1 MKILKI
7 EFENINSYKGH
18 YCIDFTDEAYK
29 KYYNQFVI
37 SGPTAAGKTTILDV
51 ITLALY
57 GSTPRQARLTKTN
70 NEVMNRESGYCMASL
85 TYSCDEGIFCST
97 FRQNRANNKKDGNLQ
112 NPTCTVEN
120 VETGQKAEFE
130 TTGKLIE
137 VTEANIH
144 LTYDQFVRSILI
156 PQGSFDKFLKSED
169 EEKAEILAKVSRTEH
184 FKDIAACLW
193 AEWNEVTTAYKNQQD
208 RKDEVKVMTDEE
220 EEKVKGEKA
229 GLEKKSDEI
238 KDEAEKLKKAL
249 EWRKKADEAET
260 SLSQAE
266 SLLNHA
272 KIAESE
278 FAPKKE
284 VLRKAEKA
292 GRCQESYAAL
302 VSLEKNLNAE
312 VKNIAD
318 AESEIIKIGKRL
330 AEAKKKAEAAGAV
343 QQKYQ
348 EEEGNLKE
356 LWKKVRELDTK
367 LQTEKKLLNQRQTDY
382 NTAKETLEAKK
393 GTFQTLSD
401 RIAALTDQNTEHSA
415 YLSEHEKDSEIDSVL
430 SWLREKKKNLDR
442 VVGSKQGA
450 EKEKSKKEREKE
462 QKSTECEQLGRREEE
477 LKGQLFDLVDQ
488 NHVVI
493 AGILRGKLETGKPCP
508 VCGREY
514 QPFEMCHEE
523 QSGDSARVAA
533 DVSKISDELEKV
545 KEKHQ
550 EVKDTLTGLEK
561 DIADEQRKYDAAE
574 QEEKEILSELNE
586 CLRPWEMELTQDASG
601 YDNTF
606 RVITTSLE
614 KRKDDYNGRA
624 EALKSGEQELGEAKA
639 KKDGLDIDQAEKE
652 VAGKEKLFAEQKRAC
667 EAIAAERYESFGEKK
682 VDAEENGFYAKLKAQ
697 TDAVNAAEKEKVKI
711 NEELVE
717 KNTLK
722 TDAVNRKADLEPK
735 INEAER
741 LFRDA
746 LQKNGFDSVDEFL
759 GCKKE
764 EAEIESLKQEEKQ
777 IEDKKKEAETTW
789 KNAGEKLE
797 DIQKEKCTDKS
808 AGELEQEQSQVETE
822 TEETNKR
829 IVEIKMLLSN
839 NDEAKKKVAD
849 IDRELERLAKEKENY
864 DVIKDM
870 IGKKDGSAF
879 QVFVQ
884 KIAMQ
889 NLIIKANEFMETLQ
903 PDKRLYAEEDSMDIM
918 IREGEG
924 DEMVTRPIS
933 NASGGE
939 TFCISLAMALAMA
952 EFASE
957 NGGVDALFLDEGFG
971 TLSGD
976 PLMEAISSLKM
987 LRKTGKLLGII
998 THVDTVIKEFD
1009 IELKAKKTGRRSTMT
1024 GPGVSFI
1031 SETGEK
1037 KKTGIRKK
1045 G

>member
-112 NPTCTVEN
+112 NPTCIVEN

-193 AEWNEVTTAYKNQQD
+193 AEWGEIEKEYKNQLGKKAD
-208 RKDEVKVMTDEE
+208 IDVLT
-220 EEKVKGEKA
+220 EEKEIEIKGEKA
-229 GLEKKSDEI
+229 CLEKQVEDFRSRSEQLKKEI
-238 KDEAEKLKKAL
+238 DWRGKADQAEK
-249 EWRKKADEAET
+249 DFSSAEGLLR
-260 SLSQAE
+260 SAE
-266 SLLNHA
+266 
-272 KIAESE
+272 
-278 FAPKKE
+278 KKE
-284 VLRKAEKA
+284 GEFTAKKETLRKAEKA
-292 GRCQESYAAL
+292 GRCQEAYNAL
-302 VSLEKNLNAE
+302 NKL
-312 VKNIAD
+312 
-318 AESEIIKIGKRL
+318 
-330 AEAKKKAEAAGAV
+330 
-343 QQKYQ
+343 
-348 EEEGNLKE
+348 EGNLKE
-356 LWKKVRELDTK
+356 EEDKISKAEAAAAEIETKLTEARIKSEKAVGELKKLQDEEEELKELLKKVREIDTRLESEASK
-367 LQTEKKLLNQRQTDY
+367 LRERKKAYEEAESNLRENEEEFKKL
-382 NTAKETLEAKK
+382 
-393 GTFQTLSD
+393 SD
-401 RIAALTDQNTEHSA
+401 SIADLTGQNAEHRAYLTD
-415 YLSEHEKDSEIDSVL
+415 HEKDSEIESVL
-430 SWLREKKKNLDR
+430 AALTEMKKNLDR
-442 VVGSKQGA
+442 EVKAKLEAQKAKTKAEEDIDSKSVECGELA
-450 EKEKSKKEREKE
+450 KKED
-462 QKSTECEQLGRREEE
+462 E
-477 LKGQLFDLVDQ
+477 LKGRLFDLVDQ

-493 AGILRGKLETGKPCP
+493 AGILRGKLIVGKPCP
-508 VCGREY
+508 VCGEEY
-514 QPFEMCHEE
+514 KPSGKCHEE
-523 QSGDSARVAA
+523 QSDDSTRIAA
-533 DVSKISDELEKV
+533 NVSEISEELDSV

-550 EVKDTLTGLEK
+550 SAREALKGLEK
-561 DIADEQRKYDAAE
+561 EFGDAKSKYDEAE
-574 QEEKEILSELNE
+574 KEEKGILSEINDKISPWGTELSPDYDKTYNAISAALTKLKTDYDSRKASLEEGEKSLNE
-586 CLRPWEMELTQDASG
+586 AILRKDGLNIEKTKAEVSDKKKQYEDQKKVFDDMTAARNTLFGDKNADTEERRFNEKINAQNKAVEAAKADETEIGKKAVEQKTLKNDA
-601 YDNTF
+601 
-606 RVITTSLE
+606 E
-614 KRKDDYNGRA
+614 KRKKELEPQIR
-624 EALKSGEQELGEAKA
+624 EA
-639 KKDGLDIDQAEKE
+639 
-652 VAGKEKLFAEQKRAC
+652 EKLFRE
-667 EAIAAERYESFGEKK
+667 
-682 VDAEENGFYAKLKAQ
+682 
-697 TDAVNAAEKEKVKI
+697 T
-711 NEELVE
+711 
-717 KNTLK
+717 
-722 TDAVNRKADLEPK
+722 
-735 INEAER
+735 
-741 LFRDA
+741 
-746 LQKNGFDSVDEFL
+746 LQKNDFGTEDEFL
-759 GCKKE
+759 GCRMSEEKIEALKKE
-764 EAEIESLKQEEKQ
+764 EKDVEK
-777 IEDKKKEAETTW
+777 EKAEAEAAI
-789 KNAGEKLE
+789 KIAGSKLDELKAGRCTEKTAEELATE
-797 DIQKEKCTDKS
+797 QRT
-808 AGELEQEQSQVETE
+808 LEQEIEGA
-822 TEETNKR
+822 NKR
-829 IVEIKMLLSN
+829 IGECGKIISD
-839 NDEAKKKVAD
+839 NDEAKDKVAN
-849 IDRELERLAKEKENY
+849 IDLELEKLAKEKEVY
-864 DVIKDM
+864 DVIRGM
-870 IGKKDGSAF
+870 IGVKDGSTF